1 MKIAIVRLSA
11 IGDIVQS
18 MIVLQFIKKKF
29 PDTSIDW
36 FVDNQFA
43 ALLDDCIEIDNV
55 IKLDIKKIKQSKSL
69 ILLFKT
75 LRKLQT
81 LEKYDCVFDLQ
92 GLIKSAVITRFIP
105 ARDRIGF
112 DKNSTRERFA
122 SYFYSKKY
130 QFPYH
135 ENVVMRYV
143 NIVASALDIPVTERE
158 IKYKKPFFNLLS
170 NKAKKDKPSILI
182 VLGASFDSKIY
193 PVDKYAQII
202 NALQANFVA
211 LWHSKKEFE
220 MAERLQFLSGSLSI
234 TKCKN
239 FSELK
244 QLVINSDLV
253 IGGDTGPT
261 HIAWALNIPSITIFG
276 STPLERNCFITDK
289 NLAINSGNEVNA
301 YKINKQDFSINQ
313 IMPKDIVQ
321 LIRKILN

>member
-55 IKLDIKKIKQSKSL
+55 IKLDIKKIKQNKSL

-193 PVDKYAQII
+193 PVDKYAQIA

-220 MAERLQFLSGSLSI
+220 MAERLQSLSEGLSI
-234 TKCKN
+234 IKCEN

-244 QLVINSDLV
+244 QLVINSDVV

-276 STPLERNCFITDK
+276 STPLERNCFITNK
-289 NLAINSGNEVNA
+289 NLAISSGNKVNV
-301 YKINKQDFSINQ
+301 YKINKQDFSI
-313 IMPKDIVQ
+313 K
-321 LIRKILN
+321 LIKPELILSLIKGLL

>member
-29 PDTSIDW
+29 PDASIDW
-36 FVDNQFA
+36 FVDKQFST
-43 ALLDDCIEIDNV
+43 LLDDCIEIDNV
-55 IKLDIKKIKQSKSL
+55 IKLDLKKIKQNKSL

-81 LEKYDCVFDLQ
+81 FKKYDYVFDLQ
-92 GLIKSAVITRFIP
+92 GLIKSAVISRFIP
-105 ARDRIGF
+105 ARERIGF

-130 QFPYH
+130 KFPYH
-135 ENVVMRYV
+135 ENVVMRYI
-143 NIVASALDIPVTERE
+143 NIVAYALDIPVSERE
-158 IKYKKPFFNLLS
+158 IKCKKPFFNLSS
-170 NKAKKDKPSILI
+170 NKARKNKPNILI

-193 PVDKYAQII
+193 PVDKYAQIV

-211 LWHSKKEFE
+211 LWHSKKELE
-220 MAERLQFLSGSLSI
+220 MAERLQSLSGGLSI

-261 HIAWALNIPSITIFG
+261 HMAWALNIPSVTIFG

-289 NLAINSGNEVNA
+289 NLAISSGNKVNA
-301 YKINKQDFSINQ
+301 YKINKKDFSIN
-313 IMPKDIVQ
+313 
-321 LIRKILN
+321 LIKPELILSSIKGLL

>member
-55 IKLDIKKIKQSKSL
+55 IKLDIKKIKQNKSL

-158 IKYKKPFFNLLS
+158 IKYKKPFFNLLL
-170 NKAKKDKPSILI
+170 NKTKKDKPSILI

>member
-55 IKLDIKKIKQSKSL
+55 IKLDIKKIKQNKSL

-81 LEKYDCVFDLQ
+81 LEKYDYVFDLQ